1 MPATEARPAS
11 IPLAAPAPVALLLS
25 ILVPSRCA
33 VCGESRKDFG
43 GGGVCGGCWAAMPAL
58 DPRRACPRCALHTG
72 GGLCRRCERDAP
84 PLERAVAFGPYAGA
98 LKRLVAAFKFDGW
111 DLIAAPAGRRMAA
124 LALETGLSRGLD
136 AVAPIPSTR
145 RRNRRRG
152 YDPAALLAA
161 EVARR
166 LGRPLGPL
174 VRRVREGA
182 PQSDLPAS
190 KRAANVAGAFVAR
203 PAAAGRSILLVDD
216 VATTGATA
224 FAAASALREAGARRI
239 HLLVL
244 ARTPEPGT

>member
-1 MPATEARPAS
+1 
-11 IPLAAPAPVALLLS
+11 
-25 ILVPSRCA
+25 
-33 VCGESRKDFG
+33 
-43 GGGVCGGCWAAMPAL
+43 MPAL
-58 DPRRACPRCALHTG
+58 DPLSACPRCALPTG
-72 GGLCRRCERDAP
+72 GGLCRRCERDP
-84 PLERAVAFGPYAGA
+84 PPVERAVAVGPYAGT
-98 LKRLVAAFKFDGW
+98 LKRLIAAFKFDGW
-111 DLIAAPAGRRMAA
+111 DLLAAPAGRRMAA
-124 LALETGLSRGLD
+124 VALEVGLARDLD
-136 AVAPIPSTR
+136 AVTPIPSTR

-166 LGRPLGPL
+166 LGRPLREL
-174 VRRVREGA
+174 VRRVREGP

-203 PAAAGRSILLVDD
+203 SPATGRSILLVDD

-224 FAAASALREAGARRI
+224 FAAASALREAGARRV